1 MLLHELFA
9 LINQQPFILNDT
21 IEYNITLGQK
31 VTQQELNKAVS
42 KAGLEELV
50 RKKGYQYQVGLGGK
64 NLSGGQNQ
72 RIEIAR
78 ALLKQRQILLADEA
92 TSSLNTKLSQKIH
105 AAFLKEFPG
114 TVIEVAHHIA
124 KDEVSMFNRQ
134 IALETNNKSN

>member
-31 VTQQELNKAVS
+31 VTKQELNKAVS

-78 ALLKQRQILLADEA
+78 ALLKKRQILLADEA
-92 TSSLNTKLSQKIH
+92 TSSLDTKLSRRIH
-105 AAFLKEFPG
+105 ATFLEEFSG
-114 TVIEVAHHIA
+114 TVIEVAHHIST
-124 KDEVSMFNRQ
+124 DEASMFDRK
-134 IALETNNKSN
+134 IDLEANNKSN